1 MNETTPISFNPEAMW
16 VLPWNPD
23 GAKDD
28 ERVASTLDI
37 RDQLKLV
44 KPGSF
49 DEYSLCFEAA
59 LDKDRPLPDRERYLL
74 SRYGHEYAIDPDKF
88 NRKLNDIEARMAEN
102 VGEFVLLQKS
112 PTFVFIDRLSS
123 PHLSYV
129 ADIRGGHPYMGIS
142 IETSSSISTIV
153 DDNFKVV
160 PELTRD
166 FVNVRTGNR
175 LIAEGS
181 TQVNWIQDGPRGE
194 WRLDPINS
202 CYHEGDEYGVY
213 FGMDEIR
220 KWQRDN
226 LQWAQHVDNMME
238 AWNTGLISYPVAR
251 QKRLDSALDYIS
263 VYQIAEHEVKEVRA
277 LIPPKGL
284 PGDERRE
291 YNLRVME
298 KLTITSDTALVWLTQ
313 GGHDLSRRELV
324 KRMTEGRI
332 RQIQSLLEIM
342 MPVYRQRIDVYN
354 DKLFAKAY
362 DLALRLASFA
372 QRRAMVDLVERFMEY
387 GVFRDREFFINI
399 LSQRQDIEE
408 IMKTVEKSNITNT
421 QRAQT
426 LKDEALAKKQT
437 PQTRQEN

>member
-1 MNETTPISFNPEAMW
+1 MNERTPISFKPEAMW

-23 GAKDD
+23 GAED
-28 ERVASTLDI
+28 EKRVASTLDI

-59 LDKDRPLPDRERYLL
+59 LDEDRPLSDRERYLL

-88 NRKLNDIEARMAEN
+88 NRKLDDIEARMAEN
-102 VGEFVLLQKS
+102 VGEFVLLQES
-112 PTFVFIDRLSS
+112 PSFVFIDRLSS
-123 PHLSYV
+123 PQLSYV
-129 ADIRGGHPYMGIS
+129 ADIRGGHPYTGMA

-166 FVNVRTGNR
+166 FVDMRIGHR

-181 TQVNWIQDGPRGE
+181 TQMSWVQDSLSGE
-194 WRLDPINS
+194 WHLEPEWS
-202 CYHEGDEYGVY
+202 CYHEGDDYTVC

-238 AWNTGLISYPVAR
+238 AWNTGLINYPAAR

-263 VYQIAEHEVKEVRA
+263 IYQIAEHEVKEVRA

-284 PGDERRE
+284 PGDERQE
-291 YNLRVME
+291 YNLRVRE
-298 KLTITSDTALVWLTQ
+298 KLTTTSDTALVWLMQ
-313 GGHDLSRRELV
+313 GGHDLSRRELI
-324 KRMTEGRI
+324 KRMADGRI

-342 MPVYRQRIDVYN
+342 MPVYRQRIDVDN

-372 QRRAMVDLVERFMEY
+372 QQRAMVDLVERFMEH

-399 LSQRQDIEE
+399 LSQRQDLEE
-408 IMKTVEKSNITNT
+408 IMKTAEKSNITNT
-421 QRAQT
+421 QGTQT
-426 LKDEALAKKQT
+426 LKEEALAKRQIA
-437 PQTRQEN
+437 QARQED